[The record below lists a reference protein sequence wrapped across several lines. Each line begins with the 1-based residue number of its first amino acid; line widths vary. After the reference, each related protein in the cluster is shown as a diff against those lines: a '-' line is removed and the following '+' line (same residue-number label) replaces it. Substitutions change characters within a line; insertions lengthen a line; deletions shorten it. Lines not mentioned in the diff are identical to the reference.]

1 MPSRNALCP
10 CGSGRRFKQC
20 HGRLAGDGAADARE
34 KVDFV
39 IAGAQR
45 SGTTTLDLYLREHP
59 DVAMPWTRKE
69 LHFFDGEQHFRSEPV
84 DYRVYHANFTARA
97 PGQLRGDATPSYMY
111 WQPTPARMARYNP
124 ALKIVVVLRN
134 PITRAYSHWNKEW
147 RRGRETLP
155 FMEALRAEPERARA
169 ALPLQIRR
177 EAVCRPWILFAPV
190 AAAVAALPGRP
201 DARPAELGAASRSR
215 GDAAAHRALSRPRA
229 VPSGGTANGQ
239 CEAIREPDAPGRM
252 GPPGRRL
259 RGGDTGARRAPGMG
273 LRRVAADAVP
283 TLRCRPAFAR
293 GFDHLGG
300 VAHVE

>member
-20 HGRLAGDGAADARE
+20 HGQLAGDGAADAPE

-111 WQPTPARMARYNP
+111 WQPAPARMARYNP
-124 ALKIVVVLRN
+124 ALKIVIVLRN

-177 EAVCRPWILFAPV
+177 EAYADRGFYSRQLRHVWQHFPVDQTLVLQSSALQADPV
-190 AAAVAALPGRP
+190 ATLQRIARFLGLGPFPPVGPRMANVKPYENPMRPDEWTHLAAVY
-201 DARPAELGAASRSR
+201 AEEIQELEELLGWDCREWR
-215 GDAAAHRALSRPRA
+215 QMPHPR
-229 VPSGGTANGQ
+229 
-239 CEAIREPDAPGRM
+239 
-252 GPPGRRL
+252 
-259 RGGDTGARRAPGMG
+259 
-273 LRRVAADAVP
+273 
-283 TLRCRPAFAR
+283 
-293 GFDHLGG
+293 
-300 VAHVE
+300 